1 MIGKYTL
8 EIGAKEFLDGMTS
21 SPETD
26 DGGFS
31 PQSSGVNIISNATT
45 TGVLYSAADITDKTG
60 SLNGYI
66 IASCEDSGSSNSK
79 QRIFVTSTGY
89 VYYVD
94 NTYAIT
100 NVQNDGGNVAQRK
113 LNEIREAIDALSSR
127 PVQGGDDG
135 VEAAPVSEEHEQAL
149 DEAIGLAR
157 LPVIR
162 VPLDLR
168 DWLAFRAEETGKAL
182 QAVVRELLD
191 EASMLSSA
199 PAQPVREP
207 MWQPIETAPKDGT
220 LLLLWEEHE
229 DEPFIGFWREPR
241 ACWVA
246 STTHYDT
253 DGISG

>member
-1 MIGKYTL
+1 MDQVNKQAEERAARSNL
-8 EIGAKEFLDGMTS
+8 ELLIAQYFEL
-21 SPETD
+21 
-26 DGGFS
+26 
-31 PQSSGVNIISNATT
+31 GVNEGFEGRS
-45 TGVLYSAADITDKTG
+45 V
-60 SLNGYI
+60 
-66 IASCEDSGSSNSK
+66 DS
-79 QRIFVTSTGY
+79 
-89 VYYVD
+89 
-94 NTYAIT
+94 
-100 NVQNDGGNVAQRK
+100 GNVAQRK

-207 MWQPIETAPKDGT
+207 MWQPIETAPKDGRK
-220 LLLLWEEHE
+220 LLLWWAGMSRVGRCAGVGAARDGGDWWQVPSLEFA
-229 DEPFIGFWREPR
+229 PTGRP
-241 ACWVA
+241 
-246 STTHYDT
+246 THWMPLPAAP
-253 DGISG
+253 GITKE